1 MKIDVDIS
9 DLLKKAKESLEA
21 AESLFKSGF
30 YDFSASRSYYAMFY
44 ITEAILLTK
53 NLSFSKH
60 KAVIAAFGKEFIKAG
75 VFPQISHRYLADAF
89 DLRQLGDYGS
99 SGSISK
105 DKAQELIDHAK
116 EFIEI
121 AERFLRNDGYAPW

>member
-9 DLLKKAKESLEA
+9 DLIKKAKDSLEA
-21 AESLFKSGF
+21 AESLVKDGF
-30 YDFSASRSYYAMFY
+30 YDFSASRTYYAMFY
-44 ITEAILLTK
+44 TTEAVLLTK

-60 KAVIAAFGKEFIKAG
+60 TAVIAGFGKEFIKAG
-75 VFPQISHRYLADAF
+75 VFPQILHRYLADAF

-99 SGSISK
+99 VGSISK

-121 AERFLRNDGYAPW
+121 VEEYLYSMRDEC